1 MPYAVKLI
9 YKSYY
14 PISNKHTGVQRRIV
28 IKIGVLRM
36 KTFINKIFLAVV
48 ATVLVAGVALF
59 TSCEK
64 DGEKNNYAIQMN
76 PKHESLLSYTGEKF
90 DLNNEFVNEFNNYG
104 VYHNELISIIDKN
117 WDIYTNKELFD
128 FAFSSTETIT
138 NINIDNSSLDLSQE
152 SFKSYILDELKDYEF
167 ENYIDII
174 AEIYTDYFNDEDL
187 NLLIKDISDVSYG
200 NYEVEEMFNKINII
214 EQKIFNSSISEE
226 GKEIGM
232 IFCAVYKYSLQNI
245 QEILSNPSSNFY
257 VPLCDRIYNS
267 KESNEGYGDAV
278 LADAA
283 GAIKGAR
290 MGITAGVAGGP
301 AGSALLGTV
310 GAVCVGGISTAVEV
324 GVKKKITEWID
335 SWF

>member
-1 MPYAVKLI
+1 
-9 YKSYY
+9 
-14 PISNKHTGVQRRIV
+14 
-28 IKIGVLRM
+28 
-36 KTFINKIFLAVV
+36 
-48 ATVLVAGVALF
+48 
-59 TSCEK
+59 
-64 DGEKNNYAIQMN
+64 
-76 PKHESLLSYTGEKF
+76 
-90 DLNNEFVNEFNNYG
+90 
-104 VYHNELISIIDKN
+104 
-117 WDIYTNKELFD
+117 
-128 FAFSSTETIT
+128 
-138 NINIDNSSLDLSQE
+138 
-152 SFKSYILDELKDYEF
+152 
-167 ENYIDII
+167 
-174 AEIYTDYFNDEDL
+174 
-187 NLLIKDISDVSYG
+187 
-200 NYEVEEMFNKINII
+200 MFNKINII

-257 VPLCDRIYNS
+257 DPLCDRIYNS

-290 MGITAGVAGGP
+290 MGITAGVTAGP